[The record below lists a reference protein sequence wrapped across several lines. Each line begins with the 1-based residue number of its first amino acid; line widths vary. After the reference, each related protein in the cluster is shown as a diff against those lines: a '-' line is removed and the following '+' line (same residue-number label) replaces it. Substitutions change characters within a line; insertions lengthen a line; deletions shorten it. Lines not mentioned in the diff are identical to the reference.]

1 MTVQTIK
8 TKCQSL
14 FQSFASN
21 KPLHFVIFGIILLI
35 LLAAPYYD
43 IIPGS
48 RNSNGFIIPAIYYT
62 VAALGLNLLLGF
74 GGLISLASA
83 AFIGIGAMGMG
94 YLMIF
99 QELSFFLSL
108 IITIAVTL
116 ALGLLV
122 GLFSLKVSGIYLT
135 IGTLFFAAIIE
146 NLFLDIMPMSASERL
161 SEITFFGNAT
171 IDTSNSYTQLRT
183 GEPQY
188 DRYIALVIMV
198 VVLVLSMIAMYNIVK
213 SKTGRAFLA
222 MSRSANAAAAMGI
235 NIGVYRIIAFMIASL
250 YATIAGILYV
260 IYGTSIQN
268 NIWTLELSLFI
279 LAVVIVG
286 GMRSI
291 FGTFI
296 GALLI
301 FTVPNLF
308 INEYLRTFSSFL
320 DERFDF
326 TWSAAGFAP
335 VFAGLLIIVVT
346 LFYPAGLIKLFY
358 DAKLLIIKLFWLIR
372 RQIKRLKGGEH
383 RG

>member
-1 MTVQTIK
+1 MSVKQYLSATGNFLQK
-8 TKCQSL
+8 TAQY
-14 FQSFASN
+14 
-21 KPLHFVIFGIILLI
+21 KPLHFVLFGALLLI

-43 IIPGS
+43 VIPGG
-48 RNSNGFIIPAIYYT
+48 RNSNGFIAPAIYYT

-83 AFIGIGAMGMG
+83 AFIGIGAMSMG
-94 YLMIF
+94 YLMIY
-99 QELSFFLSL
+99 QEMSFFVAL
-108 IITIAVTL
+108 IITMSVSL
-116 ALGLLV
+116 ALGLVV

-135 IGTLFFAAIIE
+135 IGTLFFATIIE
-146 NLFLDIMPMSASERL
+146 NLFLDVMPMSATERL
-161 SEITFFGNAT
+161 GEITFFGNAV
-171 IDTSNSYTQLRT
+171 IDTSRSYTQLRT

-198 VVLVLSMIAMYNIVK
+198 VVLVLSMIVLYNIIK

-222 MSRSANAAAAMGI
+222 MSRSANAAAAMGV
-235 NIGVYRIIAFMIASL
+235 NIGVYRIIAFMIATF
-250 YATIAGILYV
+250 YATTAGVLYV
-260 IYGTSIQN
+260 IYNTSIQN

-296 GALLI
+296 GALVI

-308 INEYLRTFSSFL
+308 INEYLRTFSNFL
-320 DERFDF
+320 ETRFEIA
-326 TWSAAGFAP
+326 WSPAGFAP
-335 VFAGLLIIVVT
+335 VFAGLLIIIVV
-346 LFYPAGLIKLFY
+346 LFYPLGLIKLAY
-358 DAKLLIIKLFWLIR
+358 DAKYLLIKLSMFIKTKVK
-372 RQIKRLKGGEH
+372 QLKGGEP